1 MGLCWLLTSLPTIID
16 RESHLGLFLL
26 GKAMLKL
33 KGTQGVEFYIT
44 HGGLIGIKQ
53 ESFEYGKKV
62 DVYLTLEQFE
72 HLQLMVEDFKD
83 ELNDLWNKGV
93 EVDDE

>member
-33 KGTQGVEFYIT
+33 KEVQAVEFFIT
-44 HGGLIGIKQ
+44 QEGKIALKQ
-53 ESFEYGKKV
+53 DSFIFGKPV
-62 DVYLTLEQFE
+62 EIYLTLEQFE
-72 HLQLMVEDFKD
+72 HLQLMVKDFKASITA
-83 ELNDLWNKGV
+83 LWNEGV
-93 EVDDE
+93 EKND

>member
-33 KGTQGVEFYIT
+33 KGTHGVEFYIT

-53 ESFEYGKKV
+53 DSFEYGNNV
-62 DVYLTLEQFE
+62 DVFLTLEQFE

-83 ELNDLWNKGV
+83 ELNELWNKGV
-93 EVDDE
+93 EVEDE